1 MDEWGTRIGNR
12 GAKNSGRME
21 LSKKRRKKIHKSVE
35 GMTNGRKR
43 VDERGRDKEMEK
55 DSRKGVE

>member
-21 LSKKRRKKIHKSVE
+21 LSKKRKKIDKRVE
-35 GMTNGRKR
+35 GMTSGRKR
-43 VDERGRDKEMEK
+43 VDERGKDKEMEK